1 MNSEELFAKISAH
14 MVKGIMFHAQMADY
28 YDFLGLRGY
37 KRMHEYHY
45 FEESMMFRALH
56 RYYINNYCKLI
67 SELVSENPHSIPEN
81 WLRYSREE
89 VDNNTK
95 RNAIKTAFS
104 QWVEWENGTLKMYE
118 KAYCEL
124 MDIDDIATALFVK
137 NLIQKVQ
144 KELKYA
150 RRKQLD
156 IKSIDYDMS
165 IIVSKQTE
173 IHDCYK
179 EKLEH
184 LCFDFEQQE

>member
-56 RYYINNYCKLI
+56 RYYINNHCKLI
-67 SELVSENPHSIPEN
+67 PELVSENPHSIPEN

-137 NLIQKVQ
+137 NLIQNVQ